1 MLVRKKG
8 DAVKDIFRAGG
19 GGAAPN
25 NLGAIMQCVWAAV
38 DGRLPTTTGLALTFV
53 STVQQC
59 HTHRS
64 GEQPTQ
70 IASFNS
76 FPLTL
81 IAIAHIR

>member
-38 DGRLPTTTGLALTFV
+38 DGRLPTTTTGRQRLASHLRAVRT
-53 STVQQC
+53 
-59 HTHRS
+59 
-64 GEQPTQ
+64 P
-70 IASFNS
+70 
-76 FPLTL
+76 
-81 IAIAHIR
+81 

>member
-38 DGRLPTTTGLALTFV
+38 DGRLPTTTTGRQRLASHLPLLLYTSVILTGL
-53 STVQQC
+53 
-59 HTHRS
+59 RNS
-64 GEQPTQ
+64 GRFFQ
-70 IASFNS
+70 F
-76 FPLTL
+76 
-81 IAIAHIR
+81 

>member
-38 DGRLPTTTGLALTFV
+38 DGRLPTTTTGRPRTYLCYSTRVSYSRVWGTADAFSSLT
-53 STVQQC
+53 
-59 HTHRS
+59 RS
-64 GEQPTQ
+64 
-70 IASFNS
+70 
-76 FPLTL
+76 L
-81 IAIAHIR
+81 